1 MMQRLLTKFT
11 LILVAVLI
19 NSSCSEYSFQLQ
31 SSGSDGESFVSVRKS
46 EVCLLADDA
55 LICIPEVGMSE
66 AVSDTLWVESNRSWS
81 IMIPESDQ
89 DWLSLSVSEYVNVT
103 GEVQSY
109 PLVVTGSRNLKSEVR
124 NSILTVFASGCDPVE
139 VPVRQNSYEPVLKLE
154 CLNGDNK
161 LNFTADTC
169 HMVVRSNLSW
179 ALEVDSESS
188 VDVKLSAVKGTGVKL
203 VQARFPYNFDD
214 ERGRAVII
222 CVTSEGQEKSSVELF
237 QRQSESFFKL
247 GEWRDGRQNPLLPKI
262 HIPLE
267 SNSAWSAEIVSSTFA
282 NARLEPSSGEATIA
296 GFDFVADHGFDP
308 EVDEKYAVVKIHRD
322 AKEDI
327 VVNFSQEGCIHL
339 KFLSYNP
346 EYNAKYTDPTAS
358 YMPYLPYDW
367 MWVSHDEETF
377 PISAGVREFAGQE
390 VNLEMKGGYVF
401 TTFGKTNGV
410 WYRSRKEGL
419 QIGKS
424 LNDYIK
430 FPAIEGMR
438 LSRMLFESSALAST
452 TYTVRTEDGSSIIK
466 GGEKTSTSEFSMIY
480 EEYNDVKEAIF
491 PHTQENTRYR
501 MNLESVGACIS
512 IKELCLFYEN
522 VNK

>member
-1 MMQRLLTKFT
+1 MQKLLAKFNM
-11 LILVAVLI
+11 ILVGVLV
-19 NSSCSEYSFQLQ
+19 NLSCSEYSFQLQ
-31 SSGSDGESFVSVRKS
+31 SSDAGGVSFLTVRES

-66 AVSDTLWVESNRSWS
+66 SVSDTLWIESNRSWS
-81 IMIPESDQ
+81 IMIPETDQ
-89 DWLSLSVSEYVNVT
+89 EWLSSSVSEYVNVT
-103 GEVQSY
+103 GQMQSY
-109 PLVVTGSRNLKSEVR
+109 PLVISCPRNQESKVR
-124 NSILTVFASGCDPVE
+124 SSLLTVFASGCDPIE
-139 VPVRQNSYEPVLKLE
+139 VPVRQNSFEPVLKLE

-161 LNFTADTC
+161 LNFSADTC

-179 ALEVDSESS
+179 TLEVESGAS
-188 VDVKLSAVKGTGVKL
+188 VDVKLSSAKGKGVKP
-203 VQARFPYNFDD
+203 VQACFPYNFDD
-214 ERGRAVII
+214 ERGRSV
-222 CVTSEGQEKSSVELF
+222 VVSVNSDGQEKSSVEVF

-247 GEWRDGRQNPLLPKI
+247 GEWTDGRQNPLLPKI

-267 SNSAWSAEIVSSTFA
+267 SNSAWSAEIVSSTFS
-282 NARLEPSSGEATIA
+282 NARLEPSYGDATIT
-296 GFDFVADHGFDP
+296 GFDFVADHGSDP
-308 EVDEKYAVVKIHRD
+308 EVDEKHAVVKIHRD
-322 AKEDI
+322 GKDDI
-327 VVNFSQEGCIHL
+327 VVSFSQEGCIHL
-339 KFLSYNP
+339 KFLSYNL

-367 MWVSHDEETF
+367 VWVSHDEETF
-377 PISAGVREFAGQE
+377 PISAGAREFAGQE

-410 WYRSRKEGL
+410 WYRSRKEGF

-452 TYTVRTEDGSSIIK
+452 TYTVRTEDGSGIIK
-466 GGEKTSTSEFSMIY
+466 GGEKTSTSEFTMIY
-480 EEYNDVKEAIF
+480 EECNDVKEAIF
-491 PHTQENTRYR
+491 PDTQENTRYR